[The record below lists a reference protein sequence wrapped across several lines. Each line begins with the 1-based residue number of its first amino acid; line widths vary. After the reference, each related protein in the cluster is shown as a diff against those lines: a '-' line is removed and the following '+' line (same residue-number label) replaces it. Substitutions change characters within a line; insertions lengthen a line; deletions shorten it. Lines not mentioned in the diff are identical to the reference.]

1 MLAKLAGIFTRVK
14 SRAVGRF
21 KLLSSIKG
29 KLLLAIS
36 SLQIAVLIA
45 AILATAW
52 VFDRGLET
60 YQASVEKQRLTPIVV
75 ALSEAYQSHNNDWQ
89 WLAKDRC
96 FLFGLIN
103 KYLFDQSGP
112 APRCA
117 DENGKVSIAFDS
129 GAEASFKGPSPQ
141 RGQEHDPQMGPPP
154 QWSGEGQ
161 GPEPGQGRFAPPGQG
176 DGQMDGPPERFD
188 DRGAFIGPAITRTS
202 DDGSLLSPMLRV
214 FDANGEQIMGPPQE
228 PHNLQFKPILAG
240 GKVVGYLGYEPRTML
255 GQNIVNAFK
264 QQQLWGYLVVLI
276 VAMVMTV
283 GVALVLTRWFGTPM
297 EKLAVGTR
305 ALIRGE
311 HGIKV
316 DIAGNDEFAHLAKD
330 FNRLSEALYQN
341 REANQQWIA
350 DIAHDLRTPMSVL
363 KGELEALQDGIRK
376 WTPQTV
382 DSLIVEVENL
392 VRLVDDLHVLSVSE
406 VGAVNYQLKSLN
418 FSQLLWRSLEL
429 HSQGL
434 SRKGIR
440 LTVNVKNNLWVV
452 GDSSYLSRLLDN
464 LMKNTLAYTEAPGK
478 LHVELVDSGSELFLH
493 WSDSSPGVSDA
504 SLKRLTERL
513 YRDERSR
520 NKGSGGSGLGLA
532 IAEAIVQAHHGH
544 MQADHSP
551 MGGLSWI
558 IRLPLE
564 ESHEYE

>member
-1 MLAKLAGIFTRVK
+1 M
-14 SRAVGRF
+14 GRF

-60 YQASVEKQRLTPIVV
+60 YQESVEKQRLTPIVV
-75 ALSEAYQSHNNDWQ
+75 ALGEAYQSHNNDWQ

-103 KYLFDQSGP
+103 KYLFDHAGP
-112 APRCA
+112 IPRCS
-117 DENGKVSIAFDS
+117 DNGGKL
-129 GAEASFKGPSPQ
+129 SFSFANGPDAGP
-141 RGQEHDPQMGPPP
+141 MPPP
-154 QWSGEGQ
+154 AEEPMGEGP
-161 GPEPGQGRFAPPGQG
+161 GPDRYGPHEP
-176 DGQMDGPPERFD
+176 
-188 DRGAFIGPAITRTS
+188 DRGERDDEPHPFGDRGGFNGPGNN

-214 FDANGEQIMGPPQE
+214 FDANGGQVMGPPQE
-228 PHNLQFKPILAG
+228 PHNLQFKPIVVDA
-240 GKVVGYLGYEPRTML
+240 KVVGYLGYEPRTML

-330 FNRLSEALYQN
+330 FNRLSETLYHN

-382 DSLIVEVENL
+382 DSLIVEVEHL

-478 LHVELVDSGSELFLH
+478 LHVELVDSGGELFLH